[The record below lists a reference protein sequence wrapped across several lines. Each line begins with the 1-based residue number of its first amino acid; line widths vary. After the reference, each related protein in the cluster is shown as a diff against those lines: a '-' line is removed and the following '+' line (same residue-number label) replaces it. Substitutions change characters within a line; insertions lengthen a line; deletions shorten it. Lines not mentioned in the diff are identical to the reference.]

1 MPPFS
6 KCYVLSRILVHGANC
21 IEERHAWD
29 TANRHYSRVLHQ
41 IPKTSFAGILDY
53 SQNHQ
58 KCLCKFPHSNMLW
71 AACLQGLSEQEVVA
85 EGLRLLRSGREETV
99 KGQVGQG
106 GGGREGPGRAESQ
119 MEQEGQGITK
129 GDPDQASK
137 QRKSWL
143 SALPPCDPGLCNGG
157 LCKGGTL
164 RATPLKAIIRVYICP
179 FEL

>member
-99 KGQVGQG
+99 KGQVGEGGAGRGQG
-106 GGGREGPGRAESQ
+106 GQGARWNRRAKELLKELLKETLIKPVSKGSRGSLPYPHVTQ
-119 MEQEGQGITK
+119 AYAMEAYAKE
-129 GDPDQASK
+129 A
-137 QRKSWL
+137 R
-143 SALPPCDPGLCNGG
+143 
-157 LCKGGTL
+157 
-164 RATPLKAIIRVYICP
+164 
-179 FEL
+179 